1 MDEVLIKRK
10 LNEGNKE
17 EKDAVDEEKYKRR
30 EEMDLKE
37 KDFLVWFYGISPIV
51 VFLMTNLL
59 IHIY

>member
-30 EEMDLKE
+30 EEMD
-37 KDFLVWFYGISPIV
+37 
-51 VFLMTNLL
+51 
-59 IHIY
+59 